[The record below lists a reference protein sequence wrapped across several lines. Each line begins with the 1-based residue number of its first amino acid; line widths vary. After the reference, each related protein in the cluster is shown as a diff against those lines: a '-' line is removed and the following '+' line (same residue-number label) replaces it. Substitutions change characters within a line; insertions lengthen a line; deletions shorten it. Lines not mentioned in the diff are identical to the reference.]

1 MSDVSPAAKPWA
13 AIACGA
19 AFALGLA
26 ACGEQPQVVVYE
38 QGKYQG
44 KTDAAPWAG
53 PPFDG
58 ERAAWEAA
66 LKNRA
71 RGQNEYNR
79 SE

>member
-1 MSDVSPAAKPWA
+1 MKAPAGRRSAVMG
-13 AIACGA
+13 CGVA
-19 AFALGLA
+19 LALGLA

-38 QGKYQG
+38 QGRYQG
-44 KTDAAPWAG
+44 KTDAAPWDG
-53 PPFDG
+53 PPFNG

>member
-1 MSDVSPAAKPWA
+1 MKTPARKGGP
-13 AIACGA
+13 AIACA
-19 AFALGLA
+19 AALALGLA

-66 LKNRA
+66 LTNRA